1 MLKIDIDKI
10 ISNLIDSI
18 IWNVELYLPKI
29 IGALIVLWIWA
40 LISIWIYKF
49 VMYLFKKFKIMEL
62 IDKLNIDFIDNSDD
76 EEKEKIVVVQKK
88 KKKFS
93 DKIKINEITSKAISY
108 YVFLIFF
115 RLSIIVIWIKEVEL
129 FLWELITYLPSLF
142 VAVIIWFF
150 WVRFANFIYD
160 VVFHALDFSKQKT
173 AKIIASWSKVI
184 ILFFTLMAVLSK
196 IGIATEIT
204 YTILIWFV
212 SMLAL
217 AWGLAFW
224 LWWKD
229 IAAEILESFKK

>member
-1 MLKIDIDKI
+1 MPQINIDKI
-10 ISNLIDSI
+10 ISDIYISV
-18 IWNVELYLPKI
+18 IWNIEFYLPKI
-29 IGALIVLWIWA
+29 VWA
-40 LISIWIYKF
+40 LLILWFWAIMSVWIYKF
-49 VMYLFKKFKIMEL
+49 VMYLFKKFKIIEL
-62 IDKLNIDFIDNSDD
+62 IDKLNIDFSDIHND
-76 EEKEKIVVVQKK
+76 DTKTPTLVKK
-88 KKKFS
+88 RVKKFS
-93 DKIKINEITSKAISY
+93 DKIKINEITSKAASY

-129 FLWELITYLPSLF
+129 FLWDLLTYLPSLF

-160 VVFHALDFSKQKT
+160 LVYHALDFSKQKT
-173 AKIIASWSKVI
+173 AKIIASGSKII

-212 SMLAL
+212 SMLSL
-217 AWGLAFW
+217 AWWLAFW